1 MKKTYLAT
9 ALGLALSSSAFAG
22 VNLNAGYQ
30 LNSLGPAGENLK
42 TQVATVAAD
51 YSFDITNTVRVAP
64 GLTYGMGTV
73 DSDIKYDDGKVNFDV
88 KSLAEVYVR
97 VEGDLVHNVYLFTA
111 PKYSYSKMDIKVEGD
126 KETGDM
132 TVQGYGVD
140 LGAGYKFNKMLSA
153 EVKYGMSKANVKF
166 EDTKLDDSS
175 VQETVALNVRY
186 SF

>member
-30 LNSLGPAGENLK
+30 LNSLDLAGENPK

-73 DSDIKYDDGKVNFDV
+73 DADAKADGVERNFDV

-111 PKYSYSKMDIKVEGD
+111 PKYSYSKMDTKVKGA
-126 KETGDM
+126 KEATDT
-132 TVQGYGVD
+132 TVQGYGIDV
-140 LGAGYKFNKMLSA
+140 GAGYKFNKMLSA
-153 EVKYGMSKANVKF
+153 EVKYGMNKMDVEGYTEVNDVKPI
-166 EDTKLDDSS
+166 
-175 VQETVALNVRY
+175 QETVALNVRY

>member
-30 LNSLGPAGENLK
+30 LNSLDQIGKKPK
-42 TQVATVAAD
+42 TQVVTVAAD

-64 GLTYGMGTV
+64 GLTYGMGV
-73 DSDIKYDDGKVNFDV
+73 ADDNIDGKNYDV
-88 KSLAEVYVR
+88 DYLSEAYVR

-111 PKYSYSKMDIKVEGD
+111 PKYSYSKLDIKENGVNKDED
-126 KETGDM
+126 ET
-132 TVQGYGVD
+132 TVKGYGIDV
-140 LGAGYKFNKMLSA
+140 GAGYKFNKMLSA
-153 EVKYGMSKANVKF
+153 EVKYGMSKMDVEGYTKENDVKPI
-166 EDTKLDDSS
+166 
-175 VQETVALNVRY
+175 QETVALNVRY